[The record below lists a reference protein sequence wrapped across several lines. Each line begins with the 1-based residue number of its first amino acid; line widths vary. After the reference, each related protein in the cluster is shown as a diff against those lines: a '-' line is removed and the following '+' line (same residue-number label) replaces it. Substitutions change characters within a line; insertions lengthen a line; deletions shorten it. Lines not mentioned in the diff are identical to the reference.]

1 MLSKNCFFSNQVNS
15 IGHGVDGVDIYV
27 DIYITDQRRF
37 LSGKGACRM
46 AGCLVYITSKFA
58 ITIVFLARQ
67 A

>member
-15 IGHGVDGVDIYV
+15 IGHGVDGVDIY
-27 DIYITDQRRF
+27 ITDQRRF
-37 LSGKGACRM
+37 LSGRGACRM